1 MDFQSITSSL
11 TVDQAKN
18 GSLITI
24 AVCVVLLLLILKF
37 ISSVVTKIIFTV
49 ILAVI
54 GGVAYSQR
62 ASLNDCAQKI
72 SREVQGNTGVT
83 SVTCTFFGQDI
94 AIPRFSDTQKITK

>member
-1 MDFQSITSSL
+1 MDFQSITSAL

-18 GSLITI
+18 GSLIAI
-24 AVCVVLLLLILKF
+24 AVCVILLLVVLKF

-49 ILAVI
+49 ILAVV

-72 SREVQGNTGVT
+72 SREVQGDTEVT
-83 SVTCTFFGQDI
+83 SVICTFFGQDI
-94 AIPRFSDTQKITK
+94 AIPRFADTQKITK